1 MDILPSGTE
10 INGFRIVDKIANGNM
25 GMVYRAIQINL
36 NREVALKVLFPQTTE
51 DEDFVRGFFREAQA
65 AAAFTHQHIV
75 QAYDVG
81 KTDDG
86 LYYFAMELVDG
97 GDIQEKIKAQGAL
110 NATDALSMLIG
121 IADGLH
127 HGNTTRQLT
136 HSDLKPAN
144 ILLTKHGVAK
154 LADLGLARMGG
165 EIQGESDGIM
175 LTPLYAAPEMINET
189 WKVGDPRA
197 DIYSFGATLY
207 EMIIGTPP
215 FKDTDYN
222 KILDMHLHSKHVS
235 LTVLN
240 PDIPK
245 AISAFVDSLLEKQ
258 PENRPQDW
266 ITVKKAMDK
275 LLRAPKAQ
283 LKKKKVFHVNSA
295 NHHHKE
301 QKKSPKALVIIL
313 ALLIAAGAFLVFVL
327 PNKKAAPK
335 EIIKTPVKQESIDP
349 SPTDDIAPPPKI
361 KPKKAAP
368 KEIVK
373 IQKVVEPKIDSP
385 EEILYKEKLKGL
397 INSNL
402 MDWQENAEALSISA
416 PENKVRFFEN
426 LSAALDNAIEHLV
439 NTPLK
444 ERAELHLVSNTENEF
459 TFHQQRVFGTVEFSV
474 KKDTPKALEYLSINL
489 GKIIKRNPK
498 EDRGLSRLTLMLN
511 ARNPN
516 RTKSQLSLIKKPMIK
531 EIINDI
537 LEVSK

>member
-97 GDIQEKIKAQGAL
+97 GDIQEKIKAQGSL
-110 NATDALSMLIG
+110 NPTDALSMLIG

-175 LTPLYAAPEMINET
+175 LTPLYAAPEMINQT
-189 WKVGDPRA
+189 WQVGDPRA

-207 EMIIGTPP
+207 EMIIGAPP
-215 FKDTDYN
+215 FNDSDYN
-222 KILDMHLHSKHVS
+222 KILDMHLHNKHVPM
-235 LTVLN
+235 TVLN
-240 PDIPK
+240 PEIPK
-245 AISAFVDSLLEKQ
+245 PISAFVDSLLEKQ
-258 PENRPQDW
+258 PEHRPQDW
-266 ITVKKAMDK
+266 LIVKQAMDK
-275 LLRAPKAQ
+275 LLRAPKAH

-295 NHHHKE
+295 NHHHKAK
-301 QKKSPKALVIIL
+301 KKSPKALIFIL
-313 ALLIAAGAFLVFVL
+313 AALIAAGVFLVFVL
-327 PNKKAAPK
+327 PNKKTEVTKPTKAP
-335 EIIKTPVKQESIDP
+335 IKQESIDP
-349 SPTDDIAPPPKI
+349 SPTDDIAAPPEIKIKKAVPEKPVKVEKII
-361 KPKKAAP
+361 KPK
-368 KEIVK
+368 V
-373 IQKVVEPKIDSP
+373 DSP
-385 EEILYKEKLKGL
+385 QQILYKEKLKAL

-402 MDWQENAEALSISA
+402 IDWPLHAEALSISA

-426 LSAALDNAIEHLV
+426 LSKTLDNAVENLIS
-439 NTPLK
+439 TPPK
-444 ERAELHLVSNTENEF
+444 QRAALHLVSSSENKF
-459 TFHQQRVFGTVEFSV
+459 TFHRQRVFGTLEFSV
-474 KKDTPKALEYLSINL
+474 KKDSAKARDFLAINL
-489 GKIIKRNPK
+489 GQMVKRNPK
-498 EDRGLSRLTLMLN
+498 EDRDLARLSLILKATDSKML
-511 ARNPN
+511 
-516 RTKSQLSLIKKPMIK
+516 KKQLSLIKKPIIREVIK
-531 EIINDI
+531 DI
-537 LEVSK
+537 LEVTK